1 MGEIRSTKGD
11 MPNKDSIIICKICG
25 NSIKGNEEIELCP
38 ECVSPFHKECWDK
51 RGGCGNP
58 NCSSFVKPVTD
69 IEDATAKVVSLIIIK
84 AKESLAKKEFEK
96 ALEFYKKALE
106 YDSSN
111 VESING
117 LILAENSVCSTK
129 ELLKK
134 GIEFEKSD
142 SYKTYAEKLPE
153 ENKKILEEI
162 IQNRCQ
168 NKEKKKKKRKALI
181 ISVSSALAVILVAV
195 CIWFATPMS
204 RFNFEINENSVV
216 ITGVKFKNIRNAVI
230 PKKIFGKPV
239 TSIGNDAFSGC
250 TRLTS
255 VAIPNSVATIGDFA
269 FTNCDNLTSVAI
281 PNSVATIGDFAFTN
295 CDNLTSVVI
304 PKSVTTIGNGAF
316 WDCTGLASVT
326 IPNSVTSIGDF
337 AFFGCTSLTRVDISD
352 IGAWCNISFG
362 YGNSNPLYYAKNL
375 YLNGELVT
383 DLVIPNNATSIGN
396 YAFSGCTGLT
406 SVEIPNSVTTIGDY
420 AFSGCTGLT
429 SVEIPN
435 SVTTI
440 GDYAFSGCTG
450 LTSVEIPNS
459 VTSIGYSA
467 FSNCT
472 GLTSIEIPNSV
483 TTIGKYAFWGCTSLT
498 SVVIP
503 NSVTSIGYFAFE
515 GCTNLTI
522 YCEAESKPSGWDAYW
537 NPSNCPVVWDSKRS

>member
-11 MPNKDSIIICKICG
+11 MPNKDSGIICEICG

-58 NCSSFVKPVTD
+58 KCSSFVKPVTD

-84 AKESLAKKEFEK
+84 AKESLAKKEFDK

-134 GIEFEKSD
+134 EIEFEKSD
-142 SYKTYAEKLPE
+142 SYKIYAEKLPE

-162 IQNRCQ
+162 IQNRSQ
-168 NKEKKKKKRKALI
+168 NKEKKKKKRKTVI

-204 RFNFEINENSVV
+204 RFNFEINENSVE
-216 ITGVKFKNIRNAVI
+216 ITGAKLKNIRNAVI

-255 VAIPNSVATIGDFA
+255 VVIPN
-269 FTNCDNLTSVAI
+269 
-281 PNSVATIGDFAFTN
+281 
-295 CDNLTSVVI
+295 
-304 PKSVTTIGNGAF
+304 SVTTIGNGAF

-440 GDYAFSGCTG
+440 GDFAFSGCTG
-450 LTSVEIPNS
+450 LTSIEIPNS

-498 SVVIP
+498 RVVIP
-503 NSVTSIGYFAFE
+503 NSATSIGYFAFE

-537 NPSNCPVVWDSKRS
+537 NPSNCPVVWGHKEN

>member
-269 FTNCDNLTSVAI
+269 FTNCDNLTSV
-281 PNSVATIGDFAFTN
+281 
-295 CDNLTSVVI
+295 VI

-435 SVTTI
+435 SVT
-440 GDYAFSGCTG
+440 
-450 LTSVEIPNS
+450 
-459 VTSIGYSA
+459 SIGYSA

>member
-11 MPNKDSIIICKICG
+11 MPNKDSGIICEICG

-58 NCSSFVKPVTD
+58 KCSSFVKPVTD

-84 AKESLAKKEFEK
+84 AKESLAKKEFDK

-134 GIEFEKSD
+134 EIEFEKSD
-142 SYKTYAEKLPE
+142 SYKIYAEKLPE

-162 IQNRCQ
+162 IQNRSQ
-168 NKEKKKKKRKALI
+168 NKEKKKKKRKTVI

-204 RFNFEINENSVV
+204 RFNFEINENSVE
-216 ITGVKFKNIRNAVI
+216 ITGAKLKNIRNAVI

-255 VAIPNSVATIGDFA
+255 VVIPN
-269 FTNCDNLTSVAI
+269 
-281 PNSVATIGDFAFTN
+281 
-295 CDNLTSVVI
+295 
-304 PKSVTTIGNGAF
+304 SVTTIGNGAF

-440 GDYAFSGCTG
+440 GDFAFSGCTG
-450 LTSVEIPNS
+450 LTSIEIPNS

-498 SVVIP
+498 RVVIP
-503 NSVTSIGYFAFE
+503 NSATSIGYFAFE

-522 YCEAESKPSGWDAYW
+522 YCEAGSKPSGWDAYW
-537 NPSNCPVVWDSKRS
+537 NPSNCPVVWGHKEN

>member
-11 MPNKDSIIICKICG
+11 MPNKDSIIICEICG

-58 NCSSFVKPVTD
+58 KCSSFVKPVTD

-84 AKESLAKKEFEK
+84 AKESLAKKEFDK

-134 GIEFEKSD
+134 EIEFEKSD
-142 SYKTYAEKLPE
+142 SYKIYAEKLPE

-162 IQNRCQ
+162 IQNRSQ
-168 NKEKKKKKRKALI
+168 NKEKKKKKRKTVI

-204 RFNFEINENSVV
+204 RFSFEINENSVE
-216 ITGVKFKNIRNAVI
+216 ITGAKLKNIRNAVI

-255 VAIPNSVATIGDFA
+255 VTIPNSVTTIGDYA
-269 FTNCDNLTSVAI
+269 FSGCTGLTSVEI
-281 PNSVATIGDFAFTN
+281 PN
-295 CDNLTSVVI
+295 
-304 PKSVTTIGNGAF
+304 SVTTIGNGAF

-337 AFFGCTSLTRVDISD
+337 AFFGCTALTRVDISD

-450 LTSVEIPNS
+450 LTSVVIPNS

-498 SVVIP
+498 RVVIP
-503 NSVTSIGYFAFE
+503 NSATSIGYFAFE

-537 NPSNCPVVWDSKRS
+537 NPSNCPVVWGHKEN

>member
-11 MPNKDSIIICKICG
+11 MPNKDSGIICEICG

-58 NCSSFVKPVTD
+58 KCSSFVKPVTD

-84 AKESLAKKEFEK
+84 AKESLAKKEFDK

-134 GIEFEKSD
+134 EIEFEKSD
-142 SYKTYAEKLPE
+142 SYKIYAEKLPE

-162 IQNRCQ
+162 IQNRSQ
-168 NKEKKKKKRKALI
+168 NKEKKKKKRKTVI

-204 RFNFEINENSVV
+204 RFNFEINENSVE
-216 ITGVKFKNIRNAVI
+216 ITGAKLKNIRNAVI

-255 VAIPNSVATIGDFA
+255 VVIPN
-269 FTNCDNLTSVAI
+269 
-281 PNSVATIGDFAFTN
+281 
-295 CDNLTSVVI
+295 
-304 PKSVTTIGNGAF
+304 SVTTIGNGAF

-406 SVEIPNSVTTIGDY
+406 SVEIPNSVTTIGDF

-429 SVEIPN
+429 SI
-435 SVTTI
+435 
-440 GDYAFSGCTG
+440 
-450 LTSVEIPNS
+450 EIPNS

-498 SVVIP
+498 RVVIP
-503 NSVTSIGYFAFE
+503 NSATSIGYFAFE

-537 NPSNCPVVWDSKRS
+537 NPSNCPVVWGHKEN

>member
-11 MPNKDSIIICKICG
+11 MPNKDSGIICEICG

-58 NCSSFVKPVTD
+58 KCSSFVKPVTD

-84 AKESLAKKEFEK
+84 AKESLAKKEFDK

-134 GIEFEKSD
+134 EIEFEKSD
-142 SYKTYAEKLPE
+142 SYKIYAEKLPE

-162 IQNRCQ
+162 IQNRSQ
-168 NKEKKKKKRKALI
+168 NKEKKKKKRKTVI

-204 RFNFEINENSVV
+204 RFNFEINENSVE
-216 ITGVKFKNIRNAVI
+216 ITGAKLKNIRNAVI

-255 VAIPNSVATIGDFA
+255 VVIPN
-269 FTNCDNLTSVAI
+269 
-281 PNSVATIGDFAFTN
+281 
-295 CDNLTSVVI
+295 
-304 PKSVTTIGNGAF
+304 SVTTIGNGAF

-406 SVEIPNSVTTIGDY
+406 SVEIPNSVTTIGDF

-429 SVEIPN
+429 SI
-435 SVTTI
+435 
-440 GDYAFSGCTG
+440 
-450 LTSVEIPNS
+450 EIPNS

-498 SVVIP
+498 RVVIP
-503 NSVTSIGYFAFE
+503 NSATSIGYFAFE

-522 YCEAESKPSGWDAYW
+522 YCEAGSKPSGWDAYW
-537 NPSNCPVVWDSKRS
+537 NPSNCPVVWGHKEN